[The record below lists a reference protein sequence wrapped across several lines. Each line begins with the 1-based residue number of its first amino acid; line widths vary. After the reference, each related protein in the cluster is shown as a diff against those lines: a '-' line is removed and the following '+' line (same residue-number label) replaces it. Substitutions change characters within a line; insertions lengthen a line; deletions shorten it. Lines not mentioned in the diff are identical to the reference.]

1 MMNTDTGRLSRRAG
15 WAGGETIVSQLM
27 AKALGHKDLISLAVG
42 FVDERSLPV
51 EPTRR
56 AMERLWADERLARVA
71 LQYGTTFGYGPL
83 REAVLE
89 RMVRADGQSPA
100 EAGERIEDVVITAG
114 SNQLLFL
121 LGDVLL
127 DPGDIVLCAAPTY
140 YVFLGALANFGACAV
155 GVESDE
161 QGIVP
166 AAVDAELSRLDAAGD
181 LRRVKAIYLT
191 TYFDNPRAVTIPA
204 SRRAELVEIAQRW
217 SRRGRIYLIEDAAY
231 RELRYSGDD
240 VPSLRSFDPDGETVL
255 HIGSFSKSFSPG
267 LRVGWGVL
275 PPAIARAVM
284 AEKGNIDFGS
294 PHFNQVLMSVMLE
307 QGLFDAHV
315 ARLREVYRQK
325 ARVTLDAVE
334 QQLGS
339 LEGVR
344 WVRPAGGLYV
354 WVELPENID
363 TGLEGP
369 LFPLALREGV
379 LYVPGEPCYPSAGRA
394 AKRNTLRLCFGVPSE
409 EQLRRGV
416 EALARA
422 VRATLRTDA

>member
-1 MMNTDTGRLSRRAG
+1 
-15 WAGGETIVSQLM
+15 
-27 AKALGHKDLISLAVG
+27 
-42 FVDERSLPV
+42 
-51 EPTRR
+51 
-56 AMERLWADERLARVA
+56 
-71 LQYGTTFGYGPL
+71 
-83 REAVLE
+83 
-89 RMVRADGQSPA
+89 MVRADGQTTT
-100 EAGERIEDVVITAG
+100 EAGERIENVVVTAG

-140 YVFLGALANFGACAV
+140 YVFLGALANFGARAV
-155 GVESDE
+155 GIESDE

-166 AAVDAELSRLDAAGD
+166 AAVDDELARLDAAGE

-191 TYFDNPRAVTIPA
+191 TYYDNPRAVTIPA
-204 SRRAELVEIAQRW
+204 PRRAELVEIAKRW
-217 SRRGRIYLIEDAAY
+217 SRRVRIYLIEDAAY
-231 RELRYSGDD
+231 RELRYAGDD

-275 PPAIARAVM
+275 PREIAHAVM

-307 QGLFDAHV
+307 QGLFDEHV
-315 ARLREVYRQK
+315 ARLREIYRHK
-325 ARVTLDAVE
+325 ARATLDAVE
-334 QQLGS
+334 QNLGP
-339 LEGVR
+339 LDGVR
-344 WVRPAGGLYV
+344 WVRPEGGLYV

-363 TGLEGP
+363 TGLDGP
-369 LFPLALREGV
+369 LFPRALQEGV
-379 LYVPGEPCYPSAGRA
+379 LYVPGEPCYPAAGHA

-409 EQLRRGV
+409 KQLRRGV

-422 VRATLRTDA
+422 VKAIKRNECC